1 MMRLVKVVVEESEYM
16 GDSRMIEEFV
26 TVEAD
31 SESEIVDKVYRHFD
45 NMSDSYGTMYNI
57 YRLDVIVHIN

>member
-31 SESEIVDKVYRHFD
+31 SESEIADKVYRHFD

>member
-1 MMRLVKVVVEESEYM
+1 M

-57 YRLDVIVHIN
+57 YRLDVIVHIV